1 MRFRIRRHRLHAVP
15 GRGRLALAVA
25 LLLASALVL
34 SACLAPSPSPPPAPP
49 SDGAPGSAGVPV
61 MGQSRLSPEQLV
73 AYYQKRSSLAYR
85 ATGATLQQLATMFV
99 TEGNRYNVRGDIAFA
114 QSIVETA
121 WFNYPDYGQVRPTDN
136 NFAGIGACDS
146 CGTGFGF
153 SSALSGVRAQL
164 QLLRNYADASSRTT
178 NIPDPPVPELWGS
191 NPTTA
196 AYNFDHYFAK
206 GDAPLWNNMGNG
218 NWATA
223 PNYATVVLSIYNQML
238 TDSGEAGQCP
248 PDGLLFG
255 ALTAAGPCPVSL
267 RQPGR
272 AIATTMSGGSYVLS
286 GDGTVTAARGAPFFG
301 SAPLADSDAYRDIDV
316 MPDGQ
321 GYVVLSQYGLVY
333 KFGSATSP
341 QTVGAVSMG
350 FFPGQDTARAIAV
363 TPDAKG
369 YLILLGNGTILKFG
383 SAATGAIGGLGQ
395 VQWGDDFGRSI
406 AVMPD
411 GAGYVVLDKFGGV
424 NKFGSATQGP
434 VANGSTP
441 YWGTDLGRD
450 LTIVSVFG
458 GALGYYVVDAWG
470 GVFGTSALPARTN
483 PAATLFRDRWRGVAI
498 YGGKPLLLR
507 NDGSTQ
513 LTN

>member
-1 MRFRIRRHRLHAVP
+1 
-15 GRGRLALAVA
+15 
-25 LLLASALVL
+25 
-34 SACLAPSPSPPPAPP
+34 
-49 SDGAPGSAGVPV
+49 
-61 MGQSRLSPEQLV
+61 MGQSRLTADQLV
-73 AYYQKRSSLAYR
+73 AYYQKRSGLPYR

-121 WFNYPDYGQVRPTDN
+121 WFNFPDYGMVRPYNN
-136 NFAGIGACDS
+136 NFSGIGACDS
-146 CGTGFGF
+146 CGNGFQF
-153 SSALSGVRAQL
+153 SSALAGVRAQL
-164 QLLRNYADASSRTT
+164 QLLRNYADSSSTT
-178 NIPDPPVPELWGS
+178 ATIPDPPVPELWGS
-191 NPTTA
+191 NPATA

-206 GDAPLWNNMGNG
+206 GKAPLWNNMGNG

-223 PNYATVVLSIYNQML
+223 PNYATVVLGVYNQML
-238 TDSGEAGQCP
+238 TDSGEPGQCP

-255 ALTAAGPCPVSL
+255 PLTAAGPCPVSL

-272 AIATTMSGGSYVLS
+272 AIATTVSGGTYVLN
-286 GDGTVTAARGAPFFG
+286 GNGAVTATNGAPSFG
-301 SAPLADSDAYRDIDV
+301 SAPAADSDAYRDIAV

-321 GYVVLSQYGLVY
+321 GYVVLDQYGLVY
-333 KFGSATSP
+333 KFGSATSAD
-341 QTVGAVSMG
+341 TVGSLSMG
-350 FFPGQDTARAIAV
+350 YYPGQDTARSIAV
-363 TPDAKG
+363 MPDGKG
-369 YLILLGNGTILKFG
+369 YLILLSGGTILKFG
-383 SAATGAIGGLGQ
+383 SAATGPIGGLGQ
-395 VQWGDDFGRSI
+395 VLWGDDFGRSI

-424 NKFGSATQGP
+424 NKFGSALQGA
-434 VANGSTP
+434 VGTGTTP

-450 LTIVSVFG
+450 LTIVPLFT

-470 GVFGTSALPARTN
+470 GVVGTSGLPARTN
-483 PAATLFRDRWRGVAI
+483 PGGTLFRDRWRGIAI

>member
-1 MRFRIRRHRLHAVP
+1 M
-15 GRGRLALAVA
+15 
-25 LLLASALVL
+25 ALVAVVL
-34 SACLAPSPSPPPAPP
+34 AGCLPPPPPP
-49 SDGAPGSAGVPV
+49 SDGSPGSAGVPI
-61 MGQSRLSPEQLV
+61 MGQSRLTADQLV
-73 AYYQKRSSLAYR
+73 AYYQKRSGLAYR

-121 WFNYPDYGQVRPTDN
+121 WFNYPDSGMVRPFNN

-146 CGTGFGF
+146 CGNGFQF
-153 SSALSGVRAQL
+153 STALAGVRAQL
-164 QLLRNYADASSRTT
+164 QLLRNYADSSSLTSA
-178 NIPDPPVPELWGS
+178 IPDPPVPELWGS
-191 NPTTA
+191 NPATA

-206 GDAPLWNNMGNG
+206 GKAPLWNNMGNG

-223 PNYATVVLSIYNQML
+223 PNYATVVLSVYNQML
-238 TDSGEAGQCP
+238 IDSGEAGQCP

-255 ALTAAGPCPVSL
+255 PLTAAGPCPVSL

-272 AIATTMSGGSYVLS
+272 AIATTASGGVYVLN
-286 GDGTVTAARGAPFFG
+286 GNGAVTATNGAPYFG
-301 SAPLADSDAYRDIDV
+301 SPPLADSDALRDIAA

-321 GYVVLSQYGLVY
+321 GYVVLDQYGLVR

-341 QTVGAVSMG
+341 TTVGSLSMG
-350 FFPGQDTARAIAV
+350 YYPGQDTARSIAV
-363 TPDAKG
+363 MPDGKG
-369 YLILLGNGTILKFG
+369 YLILLGGGTILKFG

-424 NKFGSATQGP
+424 NKFGSALQG
-434 VANGSTP
+434 VIGSGSTP

-450 LTIVSVFG
+450 LVLVSVFDIP
-458 GALGYYVVDAWG
+458 LGYYVLDAWG
-470 GVFGTSALPARTN
+470 GVSATSGLAARSN
-483 PAATLFRDRWRGVAI
+483 PASTLFRDRWRSVAI